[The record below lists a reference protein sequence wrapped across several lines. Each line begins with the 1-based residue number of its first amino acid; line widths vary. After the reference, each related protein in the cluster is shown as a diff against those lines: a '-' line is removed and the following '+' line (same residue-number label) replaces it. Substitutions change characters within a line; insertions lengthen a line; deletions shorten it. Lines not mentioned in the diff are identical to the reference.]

1 MLHPLLALAVAR
13 SAAAVNSGGLLFKGW

>member
-1 MLHPLLALAVAR
+1 MLHPPLALAVAR